1 MPYTEEDKRAALD
14 NLNLNKGDFQTT
26 SAETGIRVPT
36 LKKWAQAQRAQQ
48 MEHLHENVQ
57 DLHLQ
62 LAQSALHLAQAID
75 GAIDGAPLNQL
86 TSALGT
92 VIDRFLKIEE
102 HLSQLDD
109 QTSEQVIRVEY
120 KDPDGSIH
128 STPLWARGDP
138 DQPTAIQGRGVRQ
151 ALWQDGDREDDRRA
165 GSYER
170 EGVLVARADLSD
182 GDASLA
188 RPENLS
194 ADSRSHTDQRNG
206 ASHRLSERGRAG
218 DSQYAQPG

>member
-14 NLNLNKGDFQTT
+14 LLHRNGGDTKAT

-36 LKKWAQAQRAQQ
+36 LKKWAQSQRAQQ
-48 MEHLHENVQ
+48 MERLHENVQ

-62 LAQSALHLAQAID
+62 LARNALHLAQAID

-86 TSALGT
+86 ATALGT

-128 STPLWARGDP
+128 NTPLWARGDP

-151 ALWQDGDREDDRRA
+151 ALWQDGDWEDDRRA
-165 GSYER
+165 GSPER
-170 EGVLVARADLSD
+170 EGLLVARPDLSN

-188 RPENLS
+188 RSEDLS
-194 ADSRSHTDQRNG
+194 TDSRPHTDQRNG